1 MYNFTNSF
9 SEMDETTQNEEN
21 SQTSTSPTPT
31 TPNPTTS
38 THTPPKITTAHTS
51 SLPDDDA
58 PKRATLIEEFKH
70 SFQDIWAPL
79 VTENNALFGSSH
91 SEESRQSLENSVM
104 RYIDIARQLETW
116 FAQRRIV
123 LKTGEQEIDEE
134 IQDLK
139 QEIERKD
146 NLINKVQE
154 RSQKWKLE
162 LDKLVPEI
170 QK

>member
-1 MYNFTNSF
+1 MGLISRVSSRTYRNK
-9 SEMDETTQNEEN
+9 MDESDKNADQQSNSPKPVKIVDNQEDTPEN
-21 SQTSTSPTPT
+21 SET
-31 TPNPTTS
+31 
-38 THTPPKITTAHTS
+38 K
-51 SLPDDDA
+51 
-58 PKRATLIEEFKH
+58 KATLIEEFKH

-91 SEESRQSLENSVM
+91 SEEARQSLEDSVM

-123 LKTGEQEIDEE
+123 LKTPEQEIDEE

-146 NLINKVQE
+146 NLINKVLE
-154 RSQKWKLE
+154 RSGKWK
-162 LDKLVPEI
+162 
-170 QK
+170 

>member
-1 MYNFTNSF
+1 MPTNAA
-9 SEMDETTQNEEN
+9 
-21 SQTSTSPTPT
+21 
-31 TPNPTTS
+31 PTTS
-38 THTPPKITTAHTS
+38 TVQTDNDSK
-51 SLPDDDA
+51 
-58 PKRATLIEEFKH
+58 KATLIEEFKH
-70 SFQDIWAPL
+70 AFQDIWAPL
-79 VTENNALFGSSH
+79 VTEDNALFGSSH

-146 NLINKVQE
+146 NLINKVME
-154 RSQKWKLE
+154 RSQKWKTE
-162 LDKLVPEI
+162 LDKLVPNVD
-170 QK
+170 K

>member
-1 MYNFTNSF
+1 MGLISRVSSRTYRNK
-9 SEMDETTQNEEN
+9 MDESDKNTDQQQSSPKPVKMESQEEAPEN
-21 SQTSTSPTPT
+21 SET
-31 TPNPTTS
+31 
-38 THTPPKITTAHTS
+38 K
-51 SLPDDDA
+51 
-58 PKRATLIEEFKH
+58 KATLIEEFKH

-91 SEESRQSLENSVM
+91 SEEARQSLENSVM

-123 LKTGEQEIDEE
+123 LKTPEQEIDEE

-146 NLINKVQE
+146 NLINKVLE
-154 RSQKWKLE
+154 RSGKWKS
-162 LDKLVPEI
+162 
-170 QK
+170 